1 MSKKVKI
8 FKVVFQKIIL
18 RFFFSIDIISFKIRS
33 YKIFISEIKF
43 QNEVK
48 LYYVVYVL
56 YLFIFG

>member
-8 FKVVFQKIIL
+8 VFQKIIL
-18 RFFFSIDIISFKIRS
+18 DFFFSIDIISFKIRC

-43 QNEVK
+43 QNAVK